1 MYPGWRSRRVS
12 QASSSWA
19 RQRLTSSSSVS
30 CRGAELATT
39 LSPRPADIGDRP
51 AVKVEQFAGDLLHVG
66 PRHPAHP
73 GDALLEEFD
82 AVQQLLDADDPG
94 QGQDGLEMAGQGAF
108 VVSLRILQF
117 RFGDRRAAQ

>member
-1 MYPGWRSRRVS
+1 MCPAERSRRVP

-51 AVKVEQFAGDLLHVG
+51 AVEVEQVAGDLLHVG

-82 AVQQLLDADDPG
+82 AVEQLLAAAEAG
-94 QGQDGLEMAGQGAF
+94 QGQDGLERSGPG
-108 VVSLRILQF
+108 
-117 RFGDRRAAQ
+117 